1 MNKIKGVYNGYELID
16 GRKFMLAE
24 TGNNIYKLG
33 ILNKDGK
40 WNLTERI
47 FTRVRDYKKYLE
59 IIEAK
64 TALDNRIYPKL

>member
-1 MNKIKGVYNGYELID
+1 M
-16 GRKFMLAE
+16 
-24 TGNNIYKLG
+24 
-33 ILNKDGK
+33 DGK

>member
-16 GRKFMLAE
+16 GRKFRLAE
-24 TGNNIYKLG
+24 TGNNIYKLC